1 MTEQNNTMRVSSP
14 EKQGKKAAG
23 KLALTKQ
30 LRWVLILLVAV
41 AGTASFISLRR
52 SSHKSDSSNKN
63 PGIFTVRRDDLTI
76 SVTESGDIKALNSE
90 DIMCEVEGRTTIIS
104 IVDEGTYITPEDV
117 NNGKVLVEL
126 DSSAIKEKLTQQKIT
141 FLTAK
146 ASYTDAN
153 EALEIQKKQNDSDIQ
168 AGQMTVRF
176 ALMDLQKYLGE
187 AVAEKLISYATNPGN
202 EQIKI
207 ASFINDPNDDPNL
220 VCEALQK
227 LRELNDNITLAEMRL
242 ARAVDKLEGTQK
254 LYDANYV
261 AEIEL
266 EGDKLEKKSL
276 EIQKKQAETAKDL
289 FAKYEF
295 PKQAEKLLS
304 DYYEANRELERIEA
318 RARSML
324 AQAEARLESK
334 KATYLLEKER
344 LEKWRRQLD
353 ACTIRAPAPGQVVY
367 ASSMERRGRWRS
379 SRLIEVGGEVQ
390 ERQKIISIP
399 DPSVMI
405 AEISVHETSV
415 DKVRNG
421 QTAKILID
429 AFPDKTFQGKVLKV
443 APLPDP
449 QHSWLNPDLKV
460 YTTHVTI
467 DGSFDF
473 LKPGMSAKVEILI
486 EQLHDVIIVPVQ
498 VVANRGGK
506 KVCYT
511 ITPQG
516 PRQREVQTGAF
527 NGVFVQIIDGLE
539 VGEQVLLN
547 PPRLIEPT
555 ATTKPKHE
563 RKPPP
568 EDKSLPQDRKP
579 PQDRFRKNKTGM
591 RNRGSDAEVG
601 QNRRVQN

>member
-1 MTEQNNTMRVSSP
+1 MTQPDNTISTHGP
-14 EKQGKKAAG
+14 EKQSKKPG
-23 KLALTKQ
+23 LSKR
-30 LRWVLILLVAV
+30 LRPVLIFLVIV
-41 AGTASFISLRR
+41 AGTGAFISLRR
-52 SSHKSDSSNKN
+52 SSNSSDDSNNN

-76 SVTESGDIKALNSE
+76 SATENGDIKALNSE

-176 ALMDLQKYLGE
+176 ALMDLQKYLGD
-187 AVAEKLISYATNPGN
+187 AIVEKLISYATNPVGGRA
-202 EQIKI
+202 EI
-207 ASFINDPNDDPNL
+207 ASFINNANNNPNL
-220 VCEALQK
+220 RCEAVQK

-266 EGDKLEKKSL
+266 KGDELEKESL

-289 FAKYEF
+289 FVKYEF
-295 PKQAEKLLS
+295 PKEAEKRLS
-304 DYYEANRELERIEA
+304 DYYEANRELERTEA

-334 KATYLLEKER
+334 KATYSLEKER
-344 LEKWRRQLD
+344 LEKWSKQFA
-353 ACTIRAPAPGQVVY
+353 ACVIKAPAPGQVVY
-367 ASSMERRGRWRS
+367 SSSMERGGRWRS
-379 SRLIEVGGEVQ
+379 SRVIEVGGEVQ

-399 DPSVMI
+399 DPSQMI

-415 DKVRNG
+415 DKVRPG
-421 QTAKILID
+421 QTAKIVID

-449 QHSWLNPDLKV
+449 QRGWLSPDLKV
-460 YTTHVTI
+460 YTTLVTI

-473 LKPGMSAKVEILI
+473 LKPGMSAKVEILV

-506 KVCYT
+506 KVCYVVT
-511 ITPQG
+511 SQG

-527 NGVFVQIIDGLE
+527 NDTYVQILDGLT
-539 VGEQVLLN
+539 VGEQVLLT

-555 ATTKPKHE
+555 ASAKLKQP
-563 RKPPP
+563 RKA
-568 EDKSLPQDRKP
+568 PQRKRP
-579 PQDRFRKNKTGM
+579 PQDRIKQSKSGMKKRAGNAKTP
-591 RNRGSDAEVG
+591 EHP
-601 QNRRVQN
+601 